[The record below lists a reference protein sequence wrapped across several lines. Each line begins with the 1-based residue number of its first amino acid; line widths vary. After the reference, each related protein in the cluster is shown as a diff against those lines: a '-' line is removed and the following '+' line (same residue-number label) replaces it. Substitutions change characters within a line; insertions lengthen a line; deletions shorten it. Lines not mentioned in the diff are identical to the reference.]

1 MRHPENI
8 QKLIDAFMQLPGVGP
23 KTAERYVYHL
33 IRQPKQL
40 SYAISAAINNAAN
53 SITTCSDCHA
63 ISQTNPCLI
72 CANQT
77 RRNGTICVV
86 SDTHDSTAI
95 ESLNIFHGRYHILN
109 GALDPVHGITADK
122 LTINQLVSKLQTDN
136 TIKEIILALNPDIE
150 GETTMSYIKK
160 LLAVFPVKV
169 TRLALGLPTGADL
182 EYADPHTL
190 TKALNNRTNV

>member
-40 SYAISAAINNAAN
+40 SFAMSAAINNVAN
-53 SITTCSDCHA
+53 SITTCNQCHA

-72 CANQT
+72 CANQA
-77 RRNGTICVV
+77 RNNGTICVV

-95 ESLNIFHGRYHILN
+95 ESLSIFHGRYHILN
-109 GALDPVHGITADK
+109 GSLDPVHGITADK
-122 LTINQLVSKLQTDN
+122 LTINQLVQKLQTD
-136 TIKEIILALNPDIE
+136 TSIKEVILALNPDIE

-160 LLAVFPVKV
+160 LLTVFPVKI